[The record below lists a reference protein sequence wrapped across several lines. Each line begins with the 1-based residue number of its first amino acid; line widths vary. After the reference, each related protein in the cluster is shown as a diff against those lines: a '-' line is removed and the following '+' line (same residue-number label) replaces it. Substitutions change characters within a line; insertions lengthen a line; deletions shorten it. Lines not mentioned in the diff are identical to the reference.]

1 MKTMMS
7 MASTPPLPMS
17 ASAANG
23 MAMPVVTCSVV
34 IRSGKVGKMG
44 RCSVA
49 AAARP
54 KVEARTK
61 GIVNQHSPPMTYPG
75 SVAAGSAAMAF

>member
-1 MKTMMS
+1 MKIMMS
-7 MASTPPLPMS
+7 MANTPLLPMS
-17 ASAANG
+17 ANAANG
-23 MAMPVVTCSVV
+23 MAIPVVICSVV

-44 RCSVA
+44 KCSVA

-61 GIVNQHSPPMTYPG
+61 GIVNQQRPPMTYPG
-75 SVAAGSAAMAF
+75 SVAAGSAAIAF